1 MAVSGVYPVFNNV
14 FKIGTKGKASADE
27 NMKPIADLETFSV
40 SLDNTIEEWTPMT
53 TQGWVRRLQTGKGF
67 SISLSGKRNVG
78 DEGNDYVAGLMFK
91 TGQDVETKFVW
102 EMPSGMKVEF
112 DCLVNISSAG
122 GDSTAVDGL
131 EFEVMSNGAPTVTPA

>member
-1 MAVSGVYPVFNNV
+1 
-14 FKIGTKGKASADE
+14 
-27 NMKPIADLETFSV
+27 
-40 SLDNTIEEWTPMT
+40 
-53 TQGWVRRLQTGKGF
+53 
-67 SISLSGKRNVG
+67 
-78 DEGNDYVAGLMFK
+78 MFK